1 MPHSIL
7 VINPNSS
14 ESVTS
19 GLRDTLSPPPDT
31 TLTFYTAPSHAPPSI
46 NDLTTANLTAT
57 ACFEDILAKGLV
69 ELYDGF
75 LVCCFSDHPLIHML
89 RETTP
94 KPTIGILQSAIVH
107 ALLIGDRFS
116 VVSTGSGY
124 RYNRHAEIRA
134 CLGGDSARFAGI
146 VMTGLGVV
154 ELREGE
160 RAHVESAMKDASAKA
175 AASGADVLLLGC
187 AGMAGMEVLVQQGVA
202 EAGLKSVRIVDGA
215 KAGVQFLA
223 SLIRLSE

>member
-1 MPHSIL
+1 
-7 VINPNSS
+7 
-14 ESVTS
+14 
-19 GLRDTLSPPPDT
+19 
-31 TLTFYTAPSHAPPSI
+31 
-46 NDLTTANLTAT
+46 
-57 ACFEDILAKGLV
+57 
-69 ELYDGF
+69 
-75 LVCCFSDHPLIHML
+75 ML

-94 KPTIGILQSAIVH
+94 KPTIGILQSAIAH

-124 RYNRHAEIRA
+124 RYNRHAEVRA

-187 AGMAGMEVLVQQGVA
+187 AGGCSPCCG
-202 EAGLKSVRIVDGA
+202 SVTQLNTDV
-215 KAGVQFLA
+215 
-223 SLIRLSE
+223 